1 MRHFLAAFVI
11 SSLIILL
18 VHSFGRAG
26 VDPAAPGTAAPA
38 MEMVVFEHPDCTT
51 CPVFRSKV
59 APRYEALPQAAGAPL
74 RYVDISRTDTDGM
87 GLTSPLT
94 MVPTVVLMKGGR
106 EIDRIAGYWGR
117 DNFLKMAEYL
127 FAKAQ

>member
-1 MRHFLAAFVI
+1 MRQFLAAFAV

-18 VHSFGRAG
+18 VHGFGRNG
-26 VDPAAPGTAAPA
+26 IDPNAPQAAST
-38 MEMVVFEHPDCTT
+38 MEMVVFEHPDCRT
-51 CPVFRSKV
+51 CPAFRTKV
-59 APRYEALPQAAGAPL
+59 APRYEAMPQAADAPL
-74 RYVDISRTDTDGM
+74 RYVDITRTDTDRM

-106 EIDRIAGYWGR
+106 EVDRIAGYWGR

-127 FAKAQ
+127 LAKAQ